1 MAQLLHTNIFVCQ
14 LNHII
19 CKISL
24 FIIYIKLLVYFRQK
38 YYFETIPIKKVGTV
52 PDLYMITGRISKAGL
67 WNNMAHDFYIVSP
80 PATRQCELHLRQPST
95 LTNNRGMN
103 TKYHVPGSAHDVI
116 RSPRETQCGGGVYDH
131 IVVIN
136 PALI

>member
-1 MAQLLHTNIFVCQ
+1 MSLLTSLTESKDIFEHTSGKNDRKITKKYAIKTPENIGAWPNFSTQIYLYSFPFFWNKEKYNISYCQ

-52 PDLYMITGRISKAGL
+52 PDLYMITGRRISKAGL
-67 WNNMAHDFYIVSP
+67 
-80 PATRQCELHLRQPST
+80 
-95 LTNNRGMN
+95 
-103 TKYHVPGSAHDVI
+103 
-116 RSPRETQCGGGVYDH
+116 
-131 IVVIN
+131 
-136 PALI
+136 